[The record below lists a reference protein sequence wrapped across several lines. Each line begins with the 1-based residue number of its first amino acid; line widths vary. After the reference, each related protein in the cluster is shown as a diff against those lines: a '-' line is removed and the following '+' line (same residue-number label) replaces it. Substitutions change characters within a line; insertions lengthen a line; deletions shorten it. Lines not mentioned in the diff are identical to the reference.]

1 MSPPRRRIPR
11 IWQRLLFRP
20 RPLDAAAVEARVAVH
35 PLPLA
40 HPQARP
46 RSVVPLVPQVV
57 EVPVAHLQ
65 VRLLPALQPVAPV
78 VEVRVVAQFRQ
89 FLAAALRLLPADAV
103 ALQLR

>member
-65 VRLLPALQPVAPV
+65 VRLLPALLLVAQV
-78 VEVRVVAQFRQ
+78 VEVPVAAHLRV
-89 FLAAALRLLPADAV
+89 RLLPA
-103 ALQLR
+103 L